1 MSELISV
8 IVPLYNV
15 ENYLHECLG
24 SILSQTYQNLEII
37 LINDGSTDGSGRI
50 CDDYATKDS
59 RIKVFHQENAGVSA
73 ARNLALTKAKGTY
86 VTIVDADD
94 GIHDTFIQ
102 DLYDHL
108 QVHQADIAVS
118 NYYKYSEFD
127 GLFYF
132 HNLDKDD
139 LVEVLSP
146 QGCLNYQCDVQ
157 DYIGM
162 AFIPVWGKLYRR
174 DLFEGID
181 FPVGSIIDDEIVT
194 HKLFL
199 KASKIVLVNKNNY
212 LYRVRPGSAM
222 TNGSHYRRRVQD
234 SLRAFE
240 IKLTDMALAG
250 LDTSLMA
257 RRFAYL
263 LYDFQQNLLARGDDQ
278 VDPILYRQVT
288 QKLNLFNQYH
298 DID

>member
-1 MSELISV
+1 MDLISV
-8 IVPLYNV
+8 IVPVYNV

-37 LINDGSTDGSGRI
+37 LINDGSTDRSGQI
-50 CDDYATKDS
+50 CDDYAQKDH
-59 RIKVFHQENAGVSA
+59 RIRVFHQENAGVSA

-94 GIHDTFIQ
+94 GIHDEFIQ
-102 DLYDHL
+102 SLYDQLVAHG
-108 QVHQADIAVS
+108 ADIAVG

-139 LVEVLSP
+139 LIEVLTP
-146 QGCLNYQCDVQ
+146 QQCLDYQCGTEH
-157 DYIGM
+157 YIGM

-222 TNGSHYRRRVQD
+222 TNGSHYRRRIQD

-250 LDTSLMA
+250 LDTTLMA
-257 RRFAYL
+257 HRFAYL
-263 LYDFQQNLLARGDDQ
+263 LYDFKQGLLSQGADKE
-278 VDPILYRQVT
+278 DPLLYRQVT
-288 QKLNLFNQYH
+288 QKLDLFNQYH